1 MQGKIIQVMGPVV
14 DIEFDSYLPFV
25 NEAVDVEFDVEG
37 RKNKLVLEVVG
48 HLGDNRVRTIAM
60 DMTEGLTRGESVKA
74 RGKMIEVPVGG
85 QFWAESLM

>member
-48 HLGDNRVRTIAM
+48 HLGDNRVI
-60 DMTEGLTRGESVKA
+60 S
-74 RGKMIEVPVGG
+74 
-85 QFWAESLM
+85 SL